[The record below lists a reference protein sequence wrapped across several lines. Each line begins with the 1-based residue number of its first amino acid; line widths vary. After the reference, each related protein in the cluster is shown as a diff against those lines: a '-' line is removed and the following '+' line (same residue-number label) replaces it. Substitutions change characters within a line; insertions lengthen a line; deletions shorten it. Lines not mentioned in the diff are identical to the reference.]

1 MLRAD
6 PVVAPPANFYRASG
20 TGTEFVIA
28 ILHPI

>member
-6 PVVAPPANFYRASG
+6 PVVSPPANFLRASG

-28 ILHPI
+28 IFHPL